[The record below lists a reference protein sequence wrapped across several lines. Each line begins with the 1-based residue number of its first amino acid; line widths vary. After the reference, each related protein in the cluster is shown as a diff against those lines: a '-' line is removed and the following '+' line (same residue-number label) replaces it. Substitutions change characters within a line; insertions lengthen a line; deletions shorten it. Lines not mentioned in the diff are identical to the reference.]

1 MNVKCKWKRTED
13 ENEGADERVQIS
25 NKLGRE
31 ALQEESKD
39 LKGLRE

>member
-13 ENEGADERVQIS
+13 ENEGADERVQMS

-31 ALQEESKD
+31 AFTGGE
-39 LKGLRE
+39 